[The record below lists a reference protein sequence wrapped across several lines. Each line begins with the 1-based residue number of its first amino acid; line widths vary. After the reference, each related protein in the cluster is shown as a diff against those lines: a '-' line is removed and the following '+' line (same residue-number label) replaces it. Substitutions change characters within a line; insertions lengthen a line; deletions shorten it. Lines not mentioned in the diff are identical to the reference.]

1 MDEKSDRLRQQ
12 FSLFQEKE
20 KYNLISYLL
29 IRDTLATLREE
40 RECML
45 KLFNTLTREKEVF
58 KPLKDKIVTMYNCGL
73 TVYDYATIGNLR
85 TFTFEDVL
93 RRYLEY
99 KGYAVEQVMNFTDVG
114 HMFEDVDIGE
124 DKMEAAMQREKKD
137 PWAIADYYIKAFM
150 EDAREIGF
158 EEPMVRPRA
167 TDHIPEM
174 IALVEK
180 ITENGYAYVVN
191 GSVYYDVGKFKD
203 YGKLS
208 GNTVE
213 RLKAG
218 AGGTAEFNPDKKS
231 QFDFALWINDS
242 KHIMNWKSPWCEKGY
257 PGWHIE
263 CSAMSMKYLGE
274 TIDIHTG
281 GVDNL
286 FPHHEN
292 EIAQSEAATGK
303 KFVQYWMHAEHLL
316 VDGRRMGK
324 SLGNYYTLKD
334 LLAKGFDVKA
344 VRYLLLSTHYRQ
356 QLNFTFE
363 GLEAAK
369 NAVERLNNFMCKLIE
384 ANGKGSG
391 EATKQLMSRA
401 RESFEIAMDDDL
413 NISMALAAMYD
424 LVREVNNLLGSN
436 MLNKDEAHEVY
447 ELMMG
452 FDKVLGVMTPVKEE
466 RLSEKA
472 QKLIALRE
480 EARKAKDWATADQI
494 RQQLRAMDVIVE
506 DSPQGLKWKIEK
518 CRSV

>member
-1 MDEKSDRLRQQ
+1 
-12 FSLFQEKE
+12 
-20 KYNLISYLL
+20 
-29 IRDTLATLREE
+29 
-40 RECML
+40 ML
-45 KLFNTLTREKEVF
+45 KLFNTLTREKEIF
-58 KPLKDKIVTMYNCGL
+58 KPLKDKIVTVYNCGL
-73 TVYDYATIGNLR
+73 TVYDYATLGNLR

-99 KGYAVEQVMNFTDVG
+99 KGYVVKQVMNFTDVG

-124 DKMEAAMQREKKD
+124 DKMKAAMQREKKD
-137 PWAIADYYIKAFM
+137 PWAIADYYIRAFM

-158 EEPMVRPRA
+158 EEPMLRPRA
-167 TDHIPEM
+167 TDHIREM
-174 IALVEK
+174 IALVQR
-180 ITENGYAYVVN
+180 IIENGYAYVVN
-191 GSVYYDVGKFKD
+191 GSVYYDVAKFKD

-218 AGGTAEFNPDKKS
+218 AGGTAEHNPDKKS
-231 QFDFALWINDS
+231 QFDFALWINDP

-303 KFVQYWMHAEHLL
+303 KFVEYWMHAEHLL
-316 VDGRRMGK
+316 VEGRRMGK

-334 LLAKGFDVKA
+334 LLAKGFEAKA

-363 GLEAAK
+363 GLDAAK
-369 NAVERLNNFMCKLIE
+369 SAVDRLNNFMCRLTETDGKACGQAINKLI
-384 ANGKGSG
+384 NK
-391 EATKQLMSRA
+391 A
-401 RESFEIAMDDDL
+401 REDFEAAMDDDL
-413 NISMALAAMYD
+413 NVSMALAALFD
-424 LVREVNNLLGSN
+424 FVREVNNLLSSN
-436 MLNKDEAHEVY
+436 TLSKDEARDVY
-447 ELMMG
+447 MLMLG
-452 FDKVLGVMTPVKEE
+452 FDKVLGVTTPAKEE
-466 RLSEKA
+466 LLSEEA
-472 QKLIALRE
+472 QKLVGLRE
-480 EARKAKDWATADQI
+480 EARKARDWKTADEI
-494 RQQLRAMDVIVE
+494 RMQLRAMGVIIE
-506 DSPQGLKWKIEK
+506 DTPRGLRWKIEK
-518 CRSV
+518 C